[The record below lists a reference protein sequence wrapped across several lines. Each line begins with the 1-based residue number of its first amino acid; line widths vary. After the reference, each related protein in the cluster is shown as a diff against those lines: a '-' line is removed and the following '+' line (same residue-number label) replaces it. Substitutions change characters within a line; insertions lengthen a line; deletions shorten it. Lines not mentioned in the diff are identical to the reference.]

1 MGYIVLAC
9 FVCEIEWLQQDSCH
23 VWYAHSNYLQT
34 SRPGCEKVIFS
45 LQDRMI
51 CMPVAA
57 GGTRTSGGM
66 FTTLSAARSSG
77 DPVLKAVENDV
88 LQD

>member
-1 MGYIVLAC
+1 
-9 FVCEIEWLQQDSCH
+9 
-23 VWYAHSNYLQT
+23 
-34 SRPGCEKVIFS
+34 
-45 LQDRMI
+45 
-51 CMPVAA
+51 MPVAA

>member
-1 MGYIVLAC
+1 
-9 FVCEIEWLQQDSCH
+9 
-23 VWYAHSNYLQT
+23 
-34 SRPGCEKVIFS
+34 
-45 LQDRMI
+45 
-51 CMPVAA
+51 MPVAA

-66 FTTLSAARSSG
+66 FTALSAARSSG